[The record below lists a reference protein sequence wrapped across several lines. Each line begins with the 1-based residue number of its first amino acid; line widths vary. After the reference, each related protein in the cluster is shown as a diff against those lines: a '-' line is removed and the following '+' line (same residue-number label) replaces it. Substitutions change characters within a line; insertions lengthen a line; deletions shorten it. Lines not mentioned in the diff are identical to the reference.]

1 MLYGTHLNRVDP
13 FVPEAGKGKTMLRI
27 YGDVLYPTAVA
38 YGAGMIQAFI
48 DEATEPPVA
57 DAGGP
62 YEEEA
67 CGVVTLDGSGS
78 TDPNGEIISYEWD
91 FKDDGTFD
99 VLSAESMV
107 EHAYDDEF
115 TGQTRLRVTDDEG
128 FTGEDTA
135 DVTVTPDVTPPVL
148 EDMDSNPPYLWPPN
162 HKLMPVTVSVTTD
175 DACDAEPVCVI
186 TEVTSNQPVTGQ
198 NDHTSPDWIIT
209 GDLTVDLRA
218 ERLNQVPNG
227 NNGNSNGNGNANGN
241 GNGIGNGNGNGAG
254 DDASPGVH
262 AREYELTVMCT
273 DAAGNS
279 ATGKMIV
286 PVNQS
291 AADNKGYDTLPDE
304 SDEPEAEPFG
314 AEVLEADDEEKAGNA
329 LDLVSL
335 LFLLLVPFGRRRT

>member
-1 MLYGTHLNRVDP
+1 MYKMLYGTHLNRADP

-38 YGAGMIQAFI
+38 YGAGMIQAFV

-62 YEEEA
+62 YAEEA
-67 CGVVTLDGSGS
+67 CVVVTLDGSGS

-148 EDMDSNPPYLWPPN
+148 AEIDSNPPYLWPPN
-162 HKLMPVTVSVTTD
+162 HMLMSVTVSVTTE
-175 DACDAEPVCVI
+175 DACDSEPVCVI
-186 TEVTSNQPVTGQ
+186 TEVISNQPVTGR

-227 NNGNSNGNGNANGN
+227 NGNDNGNGVGV
-241 GNGIGNGNGNGAG
+241 GVG
-254 DDASPGVH
+254 DEASPGVQ

-291 AADNKGYDTLPDE
+291 AADNKDYDSLADDSDE
-304 SDEPEAEPFG
+304 SDEFGAVFFG
-314 AEVLEADDEEKAGNA
+314 AEVREADDEEKAGNA

-335 LFLLLVPFGRRRT
+335 FFLLLVPFGRRRTS